1 MEARESWTPC
11 FSCRSLLLS
20 TTLLNDY
27 VANVVKFSKAAKFI
41 VLTTIWL
48 AWYVALCDFLRFLK

>member
-20 TTLLNDY
+20 TTILK
-27 VANVVKFSKAAKFI
+27 VAVKHSAHAFNCIRKYHRNKARLI
-41 VLTTIWL
+41 NISDTREVQ
-48 AWYVALCDFLRFLK
+48 